1 MSVCGTR
8 SVQRDDILSFHVACR
23 RLQAAAEMG
32 GSPAEG
38 DIPTSQSRIESGSRH
53 TEAAGARPGGEVLG
67 RSTAHVTGSETSDS
81 EENGGPSPFMRV
93 TGAFSPE
100 ASPAA
105 LNAPSCAEAAWEL
118 PGVDDGSGAAGV
130 AVGQAPPGGTGSDR
144 EDPSEGPP
152 SEDDLLMDECGQH
165 YREQPFHHSQ
175 SDHSSDEDE
184 EEVSEQADDPMD
196 ADFVVGSGHNVR
208 EVGEAS
214 AQLLQQRQLERQGY
228 RWPSRAEMSKPPRSK
243 SSKKGHNRRALHALT
258 TPLYRLHFRWHVHF
272 PAAR

>member
-1 MSVCGTR
+1 MAR
-8 SVQRDDILSFHVACR
+8 R
-23 RLQAAAEMG
+23 RLQAAAGIG
-32 GSPAEG
+32 GSPAGE
-38 DIPTSQSRIESGSRH
+38 DSRKPQSRIESGSRR
-53 TEAAGARPGGEVLG
+53 TEAAGARPGGELRG
-67 RSTAHVTGSETSDS
+67 RSTAHVAGSETSDS
-81 EENGGPSPFMRV
+81 EESGGPSPFMRV
-93 TGAFSPE
+93 TGAYSPE
-100 ASPAA
+100 AAPAA
-105 LNAPSCAEAAWEL
+105 LNVPSCAEAAWEL
-118 PGVDDGSGAAGV
+118 PRGDDRPGAAV
-130 AVGQAPPGGTGSDR
+130 AAAGQAPPGGTGSDR

-152 SEDDLLMDECGQH
+152 SEDDLLVDECGQH

-196 ADFVVGSGHNVR
+196 ADFVVGSGHDSR

-258 TPLYRLHFRWHVHF
+258 TPLYRLHFRLHVHF
-272 PAAR
+272 PAAH

>member
-1 MSVCGTR
+1 M
-8 SVQRDDILSFHVACR
+8 LSFHVARR
-23 RLQAAAEMG
+23 RLQAAAGIG
-32 GSPAEG
+32 GSPAGE
-38 DIPTSQSRIESGSRH
+38 DSRKPQSRIESGSRR
-53 TEAAGARPGGEVLG
+53 TEAAGAQPSGEV
-67 RSTAHVTGSETSDS
+67 RSRSSAHVAGSETSDS
-81 EENGGPSPFMRV
+81 EESGRPSPFMRV
-93 TGAFSPE
+93 TGAYSPE

-105 LNAPSCAEAAWEL
+105 LNVPSCAEAAWEL
-118 PGVDDGSGAAGV
+118 PGVDDGSGAAVV
-130 AVGQAPPGGTGSDR
+130 AVGQAPPGGTGSER

-152 SEDDLLMDECGQH
+152 SEDDLDECGQH
-165 YREQPFHHSQ
+165 YREQSFHHSQ

-243 SSKKGHNRRALHALT
+243 SSKKSQIRRALHALT
-258 TPLYRLHFRWHVHF
+258 TPLYCLYSLWHSRLPTDQQRASH
-272 PAAR
+272 ALGSG